1 MLAHAAKGSAGND
14 VCAMQ
19 SAVPHWKGAHSP
31 KPGSSISATRYHS
44 HVCETRLFKAV
55 NFAQQALLQHSN
67 LRMLRSELSRIFE
80 GVDGIGVFVAPD
92 RLDSGKAQRE
102 STGVARARLD

>member
-19 SAVPHWKGAHSP
+19 SAVPHWKGAHPP

-44 HVCETRLFKAV
+44 HVCETRLFKTV
-55 NFAQQALLQHSN
+55 TFAQQALLQHSN

-80 GVDGIGVFVAPD
+80 CVDGIGVFLAPD
-92 RLDSGKAQRE
+92 RSDFRYTPRQLK
-102 STGVARARLD
+102 TVA